1 MHVYKSC
8 VFLQLLV
15 EVVITLVGSSH
26 VCVILLVMSAL
37 CIVMLLYGHVVFF
50 GHVSI
55 MYSYVAVWAC
65 GAIVQP
71 NAASLH
77 SITIH
82 SGHAFCGA

>member
-37 CIVMLLYGHVVFF
+37 CIVMLLYEHVVLLC
-50 GHVSI
+50 
-55 MYSYVAVWAC
+55 YSAAQCSVTALNHNALGAC
-65 GAIVQP
+65 VLW
-71 NAASLH
+71 NS
-77 SITIH
+77 S
-82 SGHAFCGA
+82 